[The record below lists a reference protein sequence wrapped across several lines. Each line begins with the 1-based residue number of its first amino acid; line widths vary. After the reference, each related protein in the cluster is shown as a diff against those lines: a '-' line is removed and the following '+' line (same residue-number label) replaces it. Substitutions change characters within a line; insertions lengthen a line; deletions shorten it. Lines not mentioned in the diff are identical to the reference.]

1 MPVCPTPGTLVKIV
15 KHYLCLVPMALTLS
29 GCNVHKSSPVAP
41 TPTAGTTAAAPADP
55 PVTTTAYPSNGPDLI
70 AYVVGKYP
78 ERLAGG
84 ISRDE
89 RIQNM
94 QFLRDRVIEAGKCGG
109 MDLGW
114 NLKRGGP
121 EVSNDF
127 IVERRDGADIGH
139 DIAFDY
145 DNPDHPLQLYWGD
158 GSFPVYREYP
168 SPSCQ

>member
-1 MPVCPTPGTLVKIV
+1 MAARVASLGARVK
-15 KHYLCLVPMALTLS
+15 KSLCLVSLVVALA
-29 GCNVHKSSPVAP
+29 GCELRKSSPVAP
-41 TPTAGTTAAAPADP
+41 TDSGRSTTHSTAAG
-55 PVTTTAYPSNGPDLI
+55 YPNNGPALVAYI
-70 AYVVGKYP
+70 AAKYP

-94 QFLRDRVIEAGKCGG
+94 QFLRDRIIEAGKCGG

-121 EVSNDF
+121 DVSNDF
-127 IVERRDGADIGH
+127 IVERRDGADYGH

-158 GSFPVYREYP
+158 GSFPFYREYP
-168 SPSCQ
+168 GSTCG

>member
-1 MPVCPTPGTLVKIV
+1 VKQ
-15 KHYLCLVPMALTLS
+15 YLCLVPMTLALA

-41 TPTAGTTAAAPADP
+41 TTTTATSTPATTDP
-55 PVTTTAYPSNGPDLI
+55 PVTATNYPSNGPDLI
-70 AYVVGKYP
+70 AFVAAKYP

-94 QFLRDRVIEAGKCGG
+94 QFLRDRIIEAGKCGG
-109 MDLGW
+109 LDLGW

-127 IVERRDGADIGH
+127 IVERRDGADFGH

-145 DNPDHPLQLYWGD
+145 DNTDHPLQLYWGD
-158 GSFPVYREYP
+158 GSFPSYREYP
-168 SPSCQ
+168 APSCQ